1 MIIETGQRKEKR
13 INDLKTSVLDMFDKN
28 LQIIELLQNYMEKEE
43 QNLAFQII
51 ELEDQLDLDQQEIL
65 IQVNN
70 FIIQEQPKAIDLR
83 FALGINVIASECEII
98 GDYYKA
104 LVKQMIKTGHIKS
117 KHEKLLVNLLATIK
131 INLEETKYAFENLSH
146 DLAKSISRRKEEVE
160 VLISKLTE
168 DINNLLI
175 EANNYNDVKDLTRIL
190 NISRIFDRTFAHL
203 IVICEQ
209 ITYINNGQLI
219 HYA

>member
-83 FALGINVIASECEII
+83 FA
-98 GDYYKA
+98 
-104 LVKQMIKTGHIKS
+104 
-117 KHEKLLVNLLATIK
+117 
-131 INLEETKYAFENLSH
+131 
-146 DLAKSISRRKEEVE
+146 
-160 VLISKLTE
+160 
-168 DINNLLI
+168 
-175 EANNYNDVKDLTRIL
+175 
-190 NISRIFDRTFAHL
+190 
-203 IVICEQ
+203 
-209 ITYINNGQLI
+209 
-219 HYA
+219 